1 MTDPSK
7 TNLTAQHNQID
18 ERFAKWAALTL
29 NHMRIENSGWLRY
42 FRRWKI
48 TDEPLRNDAQALLN
62 EYNIK
67 DVEVTK
73 NGVKII
79 YRDRAE

>member
-7 TNLTAQHNQID
+7 TNSTAQHNQID
-18 ERFAKWAALTL
+18 ERFVKRAVLVL
-29 NHMRIENSGWLRY
+29 NHMRMENSGWLRY

-48 TDEPLRNDAQALLN
+48 SDEPLRNDAQALLN
-62 EYNIK
+62 DYNIK
-67 DVEVTK
+67 GVELTK
-73 NGVKII
+73 NGDKII